1 MSNTFL
7 NVQSD
12 IQRYITRTVPAKK
25 IKFLSMFIIYVYTSS
40 KLYTYESCVNKII
53 FLFNNFCS
61 LFILFVIVFIVKN
74 ENLKK

>member
-53 FLFNNFCS
+53 FLFNNIFVVY
-61 LFILFVIVFIVKN
+61 LFYLLLFLL
-74 ENLKK
+74 LKMKI